1 MYLLLI
7 LLPLINALI
16 LGFFGFK
23 LGNKGSNI
31 IAMFCMILACICG
44 FTLVY
49 LNDAGDSF
57 SCNIRLFPWISIG
70 TLDIYWS
77 FLFDTLTLVMFFVVI
92 TISTLV
98 HFYSI
103 EYMEHDPHKPRFM
116 AYLSLFTFFML
127 ILVTS
132 ENFLQMFIGWEGVGL
147 CSYLLINFWFTR
159 LQANKAAIKAMVMNR
174 VSDVGLV
181 MGVLTLYNTL
191 LTFDYPIVFA
201 LVTNIIG
208 IDLCFFGAT
217 LNLLDFIGFCL
228 FIGAMGKSAQ
238 FMLHTWLPDA
248 MEGPTPVSALIHAA
262 TMVTA
267 GVFLLVRTS
276 HIFEHTVFVLAFV
289 STVGALTAFWGSTV
303 GLFQNDLKKVIAYS
317 TCSQLGYMIFACGLS
332 NYNVAIFHLTTHA
345 FFKALLFLGAG
356 SVIHSVYDEQDMR
369 RMGGLKNLLPL
380 AYSVLVIGSL
390 SLMGFPFLSGFYSKD
405 LILESSFMKY
415 ILTGHWC
422 YWLGCL
428 AALFTT
434 IYSVRLVYLT
444 FLIKPQGF
452 RVTFYGSHESGAN
465 IFLVL
470 VILLFPTIFLGFF
483 LRESFVGFGTAFW
496 GNTIF
501 ILPQNNLGFDIEF
514 IPTFFKFLP
523 TLLVFFGSVCC
534 LFIFYKKNKLLV
546 ILNKIKSFRLVY
558 TFFNRKW
565 FFDRLYNTLIGQ
577 FLFFSGSSVFYTLL
591 DKGLIEQ
598 IGPKGIQTLF
608 QQLTFNINKNQ
619 SGLIFEYIG
628 FFILGVSVLFL
639 LVLFLWSAFITSIC

>member
-7 LLPLINALI
+7 LLPLINAFV

-23 LGNKGSNI
+23 LGSKGSNI
-31 IAMFCMILACICG
+31 LAMFCMVLACICG

-49 LNDAGDSF
+49 LNDIGDSF
-57 SCNIRLFPWISIG
+57 CCNIRLFPWISVG
-70 TLDIYWS
+70 TFDVYWS

-92 TISTLV
+92 SISTLV

-103 EYMEHDPHKPRFM
+103 EYMEHDPHRPRFM

-127 ILVTS
+127 ILITS

-174 VSDVGLV
+174 ISDVGLI
-181 MGVLTLYNTL
+181 MGVLTVYNTL
-191 LTFDYPIVFA
+191 LSLDYPIIFA
-201 LVTNIIG
+201 LITNIIG
-208 IDLCFFGAT
+208 LKFYFFGFS
-217 LNLLDFIGFCL
+217 LYLLDFIGFCL

-267 GVFLLVRTS
+267 GVFLIARTS

-289 STVGALTAFWGSTV
+289 STIGALTAFWGSTV

-356 SVIHSVYDEQDMR
+356 SIIHSVYDEQDMR

-380 AYSVLVIGSL
+380 AYTVLVIGSL

-415 ILTGHWC
+415 IITGHWC

-434 IYSVRLVYLT
+434 IYSVRLIYLT

-452 RVTFYGSHESGAN
+452 RTTFYGSHESGVN
-465 IFLVL
+465 IFFVL
-470 VILLFPTIFLGFF
+470 IVLIFPTIFLGF
-483 LRESFVGFGTAFW
+483 LLKESFVGFGTAFW
-496 GNTIF
+496 GTAIF
-501 ILPQNNLGFDIEF
+501 TLPQNNLGFDIEF
-514 IPTFFKFLP
+514 IPVSFKFLP
-523 TLLVFFGSVCC
+523 TVFGILGSICC
-534 LFIFYKKNKLLV
+534 LLFFYKKSKILV
-546 ILNKIKSFRLVY
+546 MLKQFKSFRFFY
-558 TFFNRKW
+558 TFLNRKW
-565 FFDRLYNTLIGQ
+565 LLDRLYNTLVGQ
-577 FLFFSGSSVFYTLL
+577 SLFFSGSSLFYTLL
-591 DKGLIEQ
+591 DKGLIEK
-598 IGPKGIQTLF
+598 IGPKGIQELVNR
-608 QQLTFNINKNQ
+608 LTFRINKNQ
-619 SGLIFEYIG
+619 SALISEYIG
-628 FFILGVSVLFL
+628 FFIFGFSIFL
-639 LVLFLWSAFITSIC
+639 LLILYLWSNFLVLNF